1 MPLAHLPYRRVVRR
15 QAEQVHGHNDPGDE
29 VRLPLDEPHRLLE
42 LRGVEVE
49 RALVDVDEHGR
60 RAQERRR
67 LPAREE
73 REVGHEHRIARP
85 DAPRHEGELQGV
97 RAVRARHA
105 VPGADVAG
113 EAGLQLSHLRA
124 ADVAAMLQHAGDA
137 RVDTVFQRG
146 VLRAKIPELHHLPST
161 SDTMDSY
168 SRSISSSR
176 SLGILRWR
184 MVPPEAMNSCGSSS
198 FSNAL
203 TSMSTS
209 VL

>member
-1 MPLAHLPYRRVVRR
+1 MTAPY
-15 QAEQVHGHNDPGDE
+15 VHESSYADE
-29 VRLPLDEPHRLLE
+29 GVAIGEGTRIWHFCHIQSGASIG
-42 LRGVEVE
+42 RGCSLGQNVYV
-49 RALVDVDEHGR
+49 
-60 RAQERRR
+60 
-67 LPAREE
+67 
-73 REVGHEHRIARP
+73 
-85 DAPRHEGELQGV
+85 
-97 RAVRARHA
+97 
-105 VPGADVAG
+105 
-113 EAGLQLSHLRA
+113 
-124 ADVAAMLQHAGDA
+124 GDA